1 MKETLDTRAY
11 VSILKGLAED
21 GHEVSMTIVGSSMS
35 PFMIQG
41 RDKIFFSK
49 PDGALK
55 RGDMVFYQRANGQ
68 FVMHRIIRVKD
79 GGFYMVGDAQT
90 EIEGPI
96 LREQIFA
103 KITTVERKGKTLT
116 EKDFWWRFFEGPW
129 LCLLP
134 LRNVISRLYG
144 QIK

>member
-1 MKETLDTRAY
+1 
-11 VSILKGLAED
+11 
-21 GHEVSMTIVGSSMS
+21 MTIVGSSMS
-35 PFMIQG
+35 PFLIHG

-49 PDGALK
+49 PDGVLK

-68 FVMHRIIRVKD
+68 FVMHRIIQVKD
-79 GGFYMVGDAQT
+79 SGFYMVGDAQT

-103 KITTVERKGKTLT
+103 KITRVERKGKTLT
-116 EKDFWWRFFEGPW
+116 EKDFCWRFFEGPW
-129 LCLLP
+129 LVLLP
-134 LRNVISRLYG
+134 LRNVISRLYV